1 MSKNTILLDNPIKI
15 NNETVSELTYD
26 YFEITNDLYLEAC
39 MRSSRIG
46 GSLNSSM
53 TRETNEALHLCFGK
67 AAILAVNPGYAWED
81 IDRIKGLDL
90 LRVSNVGRFF
100 ISGKSETSVQKTSG
114 DASEN
119 TASTSTQASESLEE

>member
-1 MSKNTILLDNPIKI
+1 MNTVKLDNPILI
-15 NNETVSELTYD
+15 NNVSTNELTYN

-39 MRSSRIG
+39 IRSSRIG
-46 GSLNSSM
+46 GNINASM

-81 IDRIKGLDL
+81 LDRIKGLDL

-100 ISGKSETSVQKTSG
+100 ITGKPEDSQQKTSG
-114 DASEN
+114 DTSEN
-119 TASTSTQASESLEE
+119 TANTSTRASENSAE